1 MRSDTAFLSAADIFR
16 LSRGGGRRGSHEV
29 QPYQFWRCES
39 TADGSGVSHAAP
51 RAGGGVDAALS
62 GLRVCWDAQ
71 RVESSPPTRRPCPP
85 ARRGQPGRAH
95 LERGHSAG

>member
-1 MRSDTAFLSAADIFR
+1 M
-16 LSRGGGRRGSHEV
+16 

-62 GLRVCWDAQ
+62 GLRVCWDAR
-71 RVESSPPTRRPCPP
+71 RVEV
-85 ARRGQPGRAH
+85 ARRHAGRVHRHAAVSRAVHTWNEDILRAERHVEGRA
-95 LERGHSAG
+95 